1 MELPIKD
8 VDGMHCAVGS
18 SGDANVDVLVSKDGG
33 QINAIKDARIKYVIL
48 SIVYVNQEP
57 GDAWVISQGQRVCV
71 HVNKDWTCGSFNG
84 TLKSRHIIP
93 RMSKE
98 TQSILHAHLKKQI
111 CFPRMTSTRSLV
123 LFFNVLA

>member
-33 QINAIKDARIKYVIL
+33 QINAIKDARIKHVIL

-71 HVNKDWTCGSFNG
+71 SMLTRIGHVV
-84 TLKSRHIIP
+84 P
-93 RMSKE
+93 
-98 TQSILHAHLKKQI
+98 
-111 CFPRMTSTRSLV
+111 STGH
-123 LFFNVLA
+123 